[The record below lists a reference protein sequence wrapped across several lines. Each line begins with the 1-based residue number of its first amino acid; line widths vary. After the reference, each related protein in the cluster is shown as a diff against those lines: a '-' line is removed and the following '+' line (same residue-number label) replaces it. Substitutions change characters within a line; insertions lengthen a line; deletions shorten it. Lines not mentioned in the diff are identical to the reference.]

1 MVPRYKL
8 QRIGRTY
15 SIVTETGQ
23 IVEGGFFHRSSA
35 EEALAAWQARR
46 ILGTTL
52 ATAEQEDDGTWSV
65 VNRVDGRT
73 VAGGLS
79 QRDAVRQQRR
89 LDRELRGLR
98 DVLEETL

>member
-1 MVPRYKL
+1 
-8 QRIGRTY
+8 
-15 SIVTETGQ
+15 
-23 IVEGGFFHRSSA
+23 
-35 EEALAAWQARR
+35 
-46 ILGTTL
+46 
-52 ATAEQEDDGTWSV
+52 V